1 VVFAPEPRIQGLASP
16 PPSAY
21 RACPF
26 GNEKQTADSTQV
38 RETMLAQQS
47 TGYSGEHA
55 RRAALRQL
63 LSGSVD
69 ARPVLTDPA
78 SYALWLETQLE
89 AVTAACAATH
99 GLERRVEALSTLCA
113 RGEERLLQLARLVKA
128 QSEALD
134 EQEAAHQRVVQEMH
148 RRLCALEGGQRPV
161 MSSSSEG
168 AQQLRGPA
176 SPAAAPRSATAGQVG
191 AQLDAWAVAAQL
203 HASRTAAVL
212 SAVPSAAPFPYGW
225 DGAAVPLYAHEPPMD
240 SHSQSPPA
248 ELFEAAAREAEARR
262 MRLRKLYAELAA
274 GAGEDD
280 A

>member
-1 VVFAPEPRIQGLASP
+1 MLA
-16 PPSAY
+16 
-21 RACPF
+21 
-26 GNEKQTADSTQV
+26 
-38 RETMLAQQS
+38 AQQS
-47 TGYSGEHA
+47 AGYSGEHA

-78 SYALWLETQLE
+78 SYAAWLETQLE

-134 EQEAAHQRVVQEMH
+134 EQETAHQRVVQEMH
-148 RRLCALEGGQRPV
+148 RRLCALEGGQHHV
-161 MSSSSEG
+161 MNSISEG
-168 AQQLRGPA
+168 AHQLRVPA
-176 SPAAAPRSATAGQVG
+176 SPAAAPRSATAGHFG
-191 AQLDAWAVAAQL
+191 SQLDAWAVAAQL
-203 HASRTAAVL
+203 H
-212 SAVPSAAPFPYGW
+212 
-225 DGAAVPLYAHEPPMD
+225 GAAVPLYAQEPPGHPH
-240 SHSQSPPA
+240 SHSPPA

-274 GAGEDD
+274 GKDD